1 MEKIDTAVIGGG
13 AVGLAVACSL
23 AEEGKDIFLFE
34 KNPYLGD
41 EQSGRN
47 SGVIHAGLY
56 YRDYPLKKKLCV
68 EGNRLLYGF
77 CEKNNVP
84 FSRTGKFIVAV
95 NAEED
100 KMIDRYID
108 NARDSGAEGVER
120 VSPGYVREKEPNV
133 NVYSALTSPSTGILD
148 AADYIKCLERRALAK
163 GVEIMT
169 STKVTGITSG
179 GSGFIVEI
187 EEGGRKAES
196 APRREE
202 FTTEKIINSAGLYSD
217 EIAGMINPENA
228 YKIIPV
234 RGEYYSFDSSARNEL
249 SMNGTNIYPVQ
260 KEYFI
265 DGVKHMAIGIHLTPV
280 FDIASGRKIM
290 GKKILV
296 GPTSNAVSEKEDLEK
311 DRAGAECFYEGVKDF
326 FPGIKAED
334 LKMDYAGN
342 RAKLGGG
349 GDFIIERDSKY
360 GGAVNLVGIESPGLT
375 ASLAIGE
382 FVKKL
387 FFG

>member
-1 MEKIDTAVIGGG
+1 MEKIDTAIIGGG
-13 AVGLAVACSL
+13 AVGLAIACAL
-23 AEEGKDIFLFE
+23 AKEGKDIFLFE

-56 YRDYPLKKKLCV
+56 YRGYPLKKKLCV
-68 EGNRLLYGF
+68 EGNRLLYDF
-77 CEKNNVP
+77 CEKNKVP
-84 FSRTGKFIVAV
+84 FSKTGKFIVAV

-108 NARDSGAEGVER
+108 NALDSGAPGVER
-120 VSPGYVREKEPNV
+120 VSPDYVREKEPNV
-133 NVYSALTSPSTGILD
+133 NVYSALISPSTGILA
-148 AADYIKCLERRALAK
+148 AADYIKCLERFARSK

-187 EEGGRKAES
+187 EEGGRK
-196 APRREE
+196 EE
-202 FTTEKIINSAGLYSD
+202 FTAEKIINSAGLYSD
-217 EIAGMINPENA
+217 EIANMINPENE

-234 RGEYYSFDSSARNEL
+234 RGEYYCFDSSARSEI

-260 KEYFI
+260 KEYSI

-280 FDIASGRKIM
+280 FDMDQNGRKIV

-296 GPTSNAVSEKEDLEK
+296 GPTSNAVREKEDLEK
-311 DRAGAECFYEGVKDF
+311 GRAGAECFYDGVKEF
-326 FPGIKAED
+326 FPGIKPED
-334 LKMDYAGN
+334 LKIDYAGN
-342 RAKLGGG
+342 RSKLAGC

-360 GGAVNLVGIESPGLT
+360 SGAVNLVGIESPGLT
-375 ASLAIGE
+375 ASLAVAE

-387 FFG
+387 LTK

>member
-13 AVGLAVACSL
+13 AVGLAIACSL
-23 AEEGKDIFLFE
+23 AEEGKDLFLFE

-68 EGNRLLYGF
+68 EGNRLLYDF
-77 CEKNNVP
+77 CEKNKVP
-84 FSRTGKFIVAV
+84 FSRTGKFIVAA

-108 NARDSGAEGVER
+108 NALDSGAPGVER
-120 VSPGYVREKEPNV
+120 VSPDYVREKEPNV
-133 NVYSALTSPSTGILD
+133 NVYSALVSHSTGIVD
-148 AADYIKCLERRALAK
+148 AADYIKCLERIARAK

-187 EEGGRKAES
+187 EEGGR
-196 APRREE
+196 REE

-217 EIAGMINPENA
+217 EIAGMINSDNV

-234 RGEYYSFDSSARNEL
+234 RGEYYCFDSSARNEI
-249 SMNGTNIYPVQ
+249 SMNGTNVYPVQ

-280 FDIASGRKIM
+280 FDIAPDGRKII

-296 GPTSNAVSEKEDLEK
+296 GPTSNAVSEKDDLETG
-311 DRAGAECFYEGVKDF
+311 RSGPECFYEGVKEF
-326 FPGIKAED
+326 FPGIKVQD
-334 LKMDYAGN
+334 LKIDYAGN
-342 RAKLGGG
+342 RSKLTGG

-360 GGAVNLVGIESPGLT
+360 SGAVNLTGIESPGLT
-375 ASLAIGE
+375 ASLAIAE
-382 FVKKL
+382 FVKSL
-387 FFG
+387 VFG

>member
-13 AVGLAVACSL
+13 VVGLAIACAL
-23 AEEGKDIFLFE
+23 AEKGKDIFLFE

-68 EGNRLLYGF
+68 EGNRLLYDF

-100 KMIDRYID
+100 KMIDSYID
-108 NARDSGAEGVER
+108 NARDSGAEGVRR
-120 VSPGYVREKEPNV
+120 VSPDDVREKEPNV
-133 NVYSALTSPSTGILD
+133 NVYSALISPSTGIVD
-148 AADYIKCLERRALAK
+148 AADYIKCLERLARAK
-163 GVEIMT
+163 GVEAMT

-187 EEGGRKAES
+187 EEGGRK
-196 APRREE
+196 EE

-217 EIAGMINPENA
+217 EIADMINPENA

-234 RGEYYSFDSSARNEL
+234 RGEYYCFDSSSRSEL
-249 SMNGTNIYPVQ
+249 AMNGTNVYPVQ
-260 KEYFI
+260 KDYFI
-265 DGVKHMAIGIHLTPV
+265 DGVKHLAIGIHLTPV
-280 FDIASGRKIM
+280 FDIAPGGRKII

-311 DRAGAECFYEGVKDF
+311 GRGGAERFYEGVKEF
-326 FPGIKAED
+326 FPGIKPED
-334 LKMDYAGN
+334 LKIDYAGN
-342 RAKLGGG
+342 RAKLARG

-360 GGAVNLVGIESPGLT
+360 SWAINLIGIESPGLT
-375 ASLAIGE
+375 ASLSIAE
-382 FVKKL
+382 FVKNL
-387 FFG
+387 VFG